1 MSLNI
6 LKQINWVDIFVLVL
20 IARVCYVALKT
31 GFPIELFKLLGT
43 LAAIYFSLHYYIL
56 LSDLISKYVPVEGI
70 PSDILYFA
78 IFLILAISGYLI
90 FSLVRNVIYNLIK
103 VEAVS
108 NLNKWGG
115 LVLGVGRA
123 ILITSLIIF
132 TMVLSNIEYLKKS
145 VKDSYS
151 GKTLYYV
158 SVDTYAWIW
167 DNLVSKF
174 ASNEK
179 HNETIPREEKGLR
192 NK

>member
-6 LKQINWVDIFVLVL
+6 LKQINWLDIFALVL

-43 LAAIYFSLHYYIL
+43 LCAVYFSLHYYIL

-70 PSDILYFA
+70 PTGVLYFSV
-78 IFLILAISGYLI
+78 FLILAICGYLI
-90 FSLVRNVIYNLIK
+90 FSLLRNVIYNLIK
-103 VEAVS
+103 LEAVS

-115 LVLGVGRA
+115 LILGAGRA
-123 ILITSLIIF
+123 ILLTSLIIF
-132 TMVLSNIEYLKKS
+132 IMVLSNIEYLKKS

-151 GKTLYYV
+151 GKALYYV

-167 DNLVSKF
+167 SNLASKF
-174 ASNEK
+174 ASNENY
-179 HNETIPREEKGLR
+179 NETIPQEEKGLK